1 MQLRKRFFLRKLV
14 AWTTILTMVFSLLW
28 PAGAALGYVE
38 KSRTSTREP
47 VAEGVT
53 VETFK
58 IQTTEGPLN
67 IYVMTVDLT
76 NQYVKI
82 DTLVGTNGVVTK
94 NQSVTALAKEA
105 GAVAAVNGDFFQMKE
120 KAPIG
125 ITVQSGELVTSPAQT
140 NSMYGFGLTKDGRPL
155 FTLFGF
161 DGTVTAPTGVQFQ
174 LFGLNKP
181 TYLSTG
187 NVNSDVN
194 RLNMFT
200 PRWGA
205 QSRGSLPGLTGVVE
219 MVVENGLVKEFR
231 VDQLGTAIPQNGY
244 VLVGHGTAGQ
254 FLTANFK
261 IGDPVQV
268 SYQVSPEKDNLQA
281 AVGGQALLV
290 QDGKR
295 RPYFSHNISGNHA
308 RTAVGASQDGKTLYF
323 VVVDGGSAS
332 RGMTQEELADF
343 MISIGAWTALNLD
356 GGGSSTIAVRQ
367 LGDQAVSLL
376 NAPVYTTQRA
386 VPTGI
391 GIFSTAPAGAFA
403 GLKVTGPQILL
414 VGMKKAFAA
423 KGYDEHF
430 NPYTVQQGDITWTI
444 SPDLGYFE
452 GNVLRTTGSGDARVK
467 ASYNGVTQEYPV
479 KILGSADIAKVEVT
493 PDRIAVSPGDSVNI
507 SVRITTK
514 RGEVFTLQPGEYEVQ
529 LKGDVGTIS
538 GGRFTAADRMAVG
551 ELVVKIDSTTTTVKI
566 SVGQA
571 EKPFYGFETAKII
584 KFRSYP
590 ADQIPGSARL
600 TGAGEP
606 TFRGVGAARLEYDF
620 TVTAK
625 TRAAYANFE
634 GGLTLPEQPLG
645 LGLWVMGDGG
655 NGHWLRARIT
665 DADGTEKLLDFA
677 RNVNWKGWKYV
688 KADIP
693 AGVKFPIKLTD
704 IYLVETEGGPQD
716 KGVIYFDEI
725 SLITP
730 PAEAD
735 LGTKQPE
742 ALSAEK
748 QIPAGTS
755 VLMELGPELD
765 LLFHNPA
772 GSATYTVSARQ
783 LPGTELPTPGYYPVL
798 PLYKITAKADG
809 NDVDQLP
816 AQVKIQLKAKGIS
829 DLNSAGV
836 MLWDE
841 KKSAWLS
848 VPSLADSAN
857 GAVTAATYRTG
868 IFGLMED
875 VRPVPRLTD
884 IETSWA
890 RDLITAMAARR
901 IVNGYPDGRF
911 LPGKG
916 VTRAEF
922 VTLLA
927 NTLGWDPETTAIQFK
942 DNIPDWAAG
951 AIAAAVNRGVVK
963 GYDDGTFQPKKM
975 ITRAEMAV
983 IIDKALNL
991 ADSDQPSNY
1000 QDWKQIPAW
1009 AVQSIRDTKVSGI
1022 MRGSDNRFRPRDT
1035 ANRAEAT
1042 AVMAKVLEYFINW
1055 EQR

>member
-1 MQLRKRFFLRKLV
+1 MQLRRRSLYGRLV
-14 AWTTILTMVFSLLW
+14 AWTTILSLVFAVTW
-28 PAGAALGYVE
+28 PGGAALGYTE
-38 KSRTSTREP
+38 KSRTGTREP
-47 VAEGVT
+47 VAEGVA
-53 VETFK
+53 VETIK
-58 IQTTEGPLN
+58 MQTTEGPLN

-76 NQYVKI
+76 NPYVKVGS
-82 DTLVGTNGVVTK
+82 LVGTNGVITR
-94 NQSVTALAKEA
+94 NQSVTNLAREA
-105 GAVAAVNGDFFQMKE
+105 GAIAAINGDFFQMDE
-120 KAPIG
+120 KAPLG
-125 ITVQSGELVTSPAQT
+125 ITVQSGELVTSPAQRT
-140 NSMYGFGLTKDGRPL
+140 DMYGFGLTKDSVPVFAL
-155 FTLFGF
+155 FSFQ
-161 DGTVTAPTGVQFQ
+161 GTVTSPGGLQHP
-174 LFGLNKP
+174 LFGINKP
-181 TYLSTG
+181 TYLIATG
-187 NVNSDVN
+187 VSSDVN
-194 RLNMFT
+194 RLNMYT
-200 PRWGA
+200 PRWGS
-205 QSRGSLPGLTGVVE
+205 QSRGKLPGLTGVVE
-219 MVVENGLVKEFR
+219 MVVENDVVKELR
-231 VDQLGTAIPQNGY
+231 VDQPGTAIPANGY
-244 VLVGHGTAGQ
+244 VLAGHGEAGQ
-254 FLTANFK
+254 FLTTNFK
-261 IGDPVQV
+261 VGDPVQV
-268 SYQVSPEKDNLQA
+268 SYAVSPEGGNLLTA
-281 AVGGQALLV
+281 IGGQALLV
-290 QDGKR
+290 QNGQR
-295 RPYFSHNISGNHA
+295 HWFSQNITGNRA
-308 RTAVGASQDGKTLYF
+308 RTAIGASQDGKTLYL
-323 VVVDGGSAS
+323 VVVDGGSTS

-343 MISIGAWTALNLD
+343 MISIGAWTAVNLD
-356 GGGSSTIAVRQ
+356 GGGSSTMVARQ
-367 LGDQAVSLL
+367 LGDQNVSLL
-376 NAPVYTTQRA
+376 NTPLYTSQRS
-386 VPTGI
+386 VPNGL

-414 VGMKKAFAA
+414 VGMQKAFAA

-452 GNVLRTTGSGDARVK
+452 GNVLTATRSGDARVK

-551 ELVVKIDSTTTTVKI
+551 ELVVKIDSTTATVKI

-748 QIPAGTS
+748 QIPAGIP

-765 LLFHNPA
+765 LLFQNPA

-809 NDVDQLP
+809 NDVDRLP
-816 AQVKIQLKAKGIS
+816 GQVKIQLKVRGIS
-829 DLNSAGV
+829 VLSRARL

-841 KKSAWLS
+841 KTSSWQQIPGLVDPAS
-848 VPSLADSAN
+848 
-857 GAVTAATYRTG
+857 GIITAKTARTG
-868 IFGLMED
+868 ILVLMED
-875 VRPVPRLTD
+875 VRPVPVFSDLD
-884 IETSWA
+884 SSWA
-890 RDLITAMAARR
+890 KDLIGEMAARR

-911 LPGKG
+911 LPTKG

-927 NTLGWDPETTAIQFK
+927 NTLGWAPETASVQFK
-942 DNIPDWAAG
+942 DKIPDWAGG

-963 GYDDGTFQPKKM
+963 GYDDGTFQPHKI

-983 IIDKALNL
+983 IIDKALDL

-1000 QDWKQIPAW
+1000 QDWRQIPSW
-1009 AVQSIRDTKVSGI
+1009 AVQSIRNTKVAGI
-1022 MRGSDNRFRPRDT
+1022 MQGSNNRFRPRDI

-1042 AVMAKVLEYFINW
+1042 AVVGKVLEYYIKS
-1055 EQR
+1055 